1 MPVIKIIDDDVE
13 IADNLVEELKGK
25 GFTVSAANETEG
37 AEAAL
42 AADKPDLLVLDV
54 MFPENPTGGFDLAR
68 LIRETEG
75 IKDLPI
81 ILLTAVNQ
89 EFPIDFSGDDI
100 DPEWMPVQEFLE
112 KPVNVDVL
120 VEKINKLLA

>member
-1 MPVIKIIDDDVE
+1 MAIIRVIDDDVE
-13 IADNLVEELKGK
+13 LANNLVEELKVK

-37 AEAAL
+37 AEVAL
-42 AADKPDLLVLDV
+42 ASDKPNLLVLDV
-54 MFPENPTGGFDLAR
+54 MFPENPTAGFDLAR
-68 LIRETEG
+68 LIRQTEG

-89 EFPIDFSGDDI
+89 EFPIDFSGNDI